1 MGIYRNLQLFFSHDS
16 TWFLKNRL
24 LGFGLN
30 ALSERKMEVL
40 GDPHLYHHL
49 SYLDISFQEKL
60 KSEKGPEKHILWDIR
75 AANAANR
82 RFLDRPRNCVR
93 VACHGNQSKQAK
105 PCSIWSIS
113 TFPTQAE
120 TLLSTFWRS
129 CRYVNGPDL
138 SSLVAW
144 YQLPDGERID
154 NRNTLAQAWHFKGMM
169 DFLYSLIKHA
179 LNTNQSHRKGPNL
192 SFLENSS
199 LRSTKPMGNSLGR
212 SKFRHPYY
220 PSHSYSKGQP
230 EAVTPWFIITVMEKQ
245 GRRESFISP
254 PEFIHSTNMIE
265 CLQWALNHSCW
276 VNKENSKEI
285 KDASYHCAFLQQC
298 MKLFALILTLS
309 SVSVFF
315 NFSHSNRYIV
325 VTHHGFIS
333 LSG

>member
-24 LGFGLN
+24 LGFGPN
-30 ALSERKMEVL
+30 TLSGRKTKVL

-75 AANAANR
+75 AANATNR

-93 VACHGNQSKQAK
+93 VACQGNQSKQAK
-105 PCSIWSIS
+105 PCSIWSTS

-144 YQLPDGERID
+144 YQLSDGERTD
-154 NRNTLAQAWHFKGMM
+154 NRNTLAQAWHFKGMILSYIVLSNM
-169 DFLYSLIKHA
+169 LW
-179 LNTNQSHRKGPNL
+179 TQTRKGPNL

-199 LRSTKPMGNSLGR
+199 LRSAKPMGNSLGR

-230 EAVTPWFIITVMEKQ
+230 EAVTPCFIITVMEKQ
-245 GRRESFISP
+245 GRTEWFISP

-276 VNKENSKEI
+276 MNKENSKEI
-285 KDASYHCAFLQQC
+285 KDASHHCAFLQQC
-298 MKLFALILTLS
+298 MKLIALILTLS